1 MTYYLISQCMY
12 QIFSIQADGEPI
24 PNVRWYVDKTIIE
37 EEDNQHSDEQINIM
51 KYSKSNSNIQGNSRK
66 EQKGDVINPSP
77 SSFPFFVEETSS
89 ADIYSLDNGKL
100 YLILPVWQNDIDI
113 IFQC

>member
-1 MTYYLISQCMY
+1 MLRISY
-12 QIFSIQADGEPI
+12 ESVTIKSFFIIQAEGEPI

-51 KYSKSNSNIQGNSRK
+51 KYSNSNTKMQTNRRE
-66 EQKGDVINPSP
+66 EQDIEVINPSP

-89 ADIYSLDNGKL
+89 ADIYSLDSGKL
-100 YLILPVWQNDIDI
+100 YLILHL
-113 IFQC
+113 